1 MEDNTHQ
8 FDKDERGSLKKT
20 LLLSRFRLN
29 LILDLSN
36 SGFTNKQTM
45 NRLNDRG
52 IRAARNKAYLQKLV

>member
-36 SGFTNKQTM
+36 SGCTNKQTM

-52 IRAARNKAYLQKLV
+52 VGAARNKAYLQKLV